1 MSITLKPFA
10 EQCAPV
16 LIMLSG
22 KTPWTLCM
30 GFLIFIF
37 ILCINKT
44 SNLVMICLDSGIEG
58 TTNME
63 YISDTGNVN
72 PQNIVKKGQ
81 LLQDV
86 IVNVK
91 LKLPGINSM

>member
-1 MSITLKPFA
+1 
-10 EQCAPV
+10 
-16 LIMLSG
+16 
-22 KTPWTLCM
+22 
-30 GFLIFIF
+30 
-37 ILCINKT
+37 
-44 SNLVMICLDSGIEG
+44 MICLDSGIEG